1 MQFINCLVKDASKV
15 SNKTKK
21 EYKSEIIPKVIRS
34 NKKEIYHYKTI
45 HDIFTT
51 KGHIVSYVPFNTD
64 RTQSVILK
72 LDSNDSI
79 LLIIDR
85 YDSHIVY
92 HRIKLKDII
101 HINYCE
107 KNLTASLVLMNSK
120 MKIKNT
126 MSFSLI
132 DYYYQTYDFI
142 CDNETIP
149 LYIIP
154 LLTILI
160 KNKEESS
167 LSRIIHNLYIRR
179 TLIKISDKQYKLL
192 IKEKSQ

>member
-1 MQFINCLVKDASKV
+1 MQFINCLVKDDKV
-15 SNKTKK
+15 KNQTKK
-21 EYKSEIIPKVIRS
+21 DYQRNIIPKVINR
-34 NKKEIYHYKTI
+34 NKKEIYSYNTI
-45 HDIFTT
+45 HELFTT

-64 RTQSVILK
+64 KTQSVILK
-72 LDSNDSI
+72 LDSKDSL

-92 HRIKLKDII
+92 NKIKLKDII

-107 KNLTASLVLMNSK
+107 KNITSSLVLMNSK

-126 MSFSLI
+126 LSFSLI
-132 DYYYQTYDFI
+132 DYYYQSYDFI

-160 KNKEESS
+160 YNKDESS
-167 LSRIIHNLYIRR
+167 LSRIIHNFYIRR
-179 TLIKISDKQYKLL
+179 ALLKLSDKQYKLL